1 MTENTINN
9 DMTVAGG
16 IGAGFVFDC
25 RAMPNPYW
33 DETLRANPI
42 QISRQQ
48 RVATGACPRPRSVCR
63 LCAQPQKPC
72 KKVVLRGL
80 SP

>member
-48 RVATGACPRPRSVCR
+48 RVAVGVPVRVGPNQQNGSVHRQFC
-63 LCAQPQKPC
+63 
-72 KKVVLRGL
+72 
-80 SP
+80 